1 MLFSQKA
8 LLLCACSILWVPQ
21 VTANSK
27 DTQLPITIEADQ
39 AVLDEKKQT
48 SIYTGHVIL
57 KQGGIEVNANT
68 ITVYTEQGQLQRV
81 IAEGDPVNYRQK
93 QQGQEDIRAV
103 SKRMEYDTESKR
115 LLLLGS
121 AELWQGGNRFSG
133 NRIQYD
139 VEQEKVIAT
148 GEPGS
153 PETGAQRVEI
163 TLQPSSSQTQSSQA
177 NSSDQ
182 KSQQQEKP

>member
-1 MLFSQKA
+1 M
-8 LLLCACSILWVPQ
+8 
-21 VTANSK
+21 
-27 DTQLPITIEADQ
+27 
-39 AVLDEKKQT
+39 LDEKKQT
-48 SIYTGHVIL
+48 SIYTGNVIL
-57 KQGGIEVNANT
+57 KQGDIEVNANT

-139 VEQEKVIAT
+139 VEQEKVIWV
-148 GEPGS
+148 
-153 PETGAQRVEI
+153 ETTDGDYFYRDVIFNINIFDRE
-163 TLQPSSSQTQSSQA
+163 S
-177 NSSDQ
+177 N
-182 KSQQQEKP
+182 KF